1 MKEAQWARG
10 CTVSYGSWM
19 VRSGLA
25 RSGPGMGT
33 QDGNSSRGVAAA
45 RGDRFRRMRR
55 VPETGPGAPDVLR
68 ERSAVIVGCG
78 ALGSAAASQL
88 VRSGL
93 GALRLVDRDVV
104 EWGNLGN
111 QCLYLEKD
119 ASDGRLKAEAAA
131 ERLSAFD
138 ADARIE
144 ASVADVA
151 ADNVHELIT
160 GFDMIIDG
168 SDNLE
173 TKYLLNDAAVATGTP
188 WVYVGCAGS
197 IGTILAVIP
206 GRTHCLRC
214 VWPVPPAAYL
224 VEGCESSGLLPT
236 TAAMVAAAQVTEA
249 LKILLG
255 KEDQL
260 VRQVLTIDTWT
271 ARVRRIPFRQ
281 FDSERNNCPACGQ
294 GEFSF
299 LNRRGAQRAETL
311 CGGDTVL
318 IRDGAW
324 FDYEQVRGR
333 LQPELHVSTPSFFS
347 LDAEGCR
354 LVVFQSGR
362 ALVHGTC
369 DPVRARALF
378 GRYVAS

>member
-1 MKEAQWARG
+1 M
-10 CTVSYGSWM
+10 SI
-19 VRSGLA
+19 
-25 RSGPGMGT
+25 
-33 QDGNSSRGVAAA
+33 QDGDGVLGIAVG
-45 RGDRFRRMRR
+45 RRDRFHRMRR
-55 VPETGPGAPDVLR
+55 VRETGPGAPAALR

-78 ALGSAAASQL
+78 ALGCAAATLL
-88 VRSGL
+88 VRSGI

-104 EWGNLGN
+104 EWGNLGD
-111 QCLYLEKD
+111 QCLYLEED
-119 ASDGRLKAEAAA
+119 ASTGRLKAEVAA
-131 ERLSAFD
+131 ERLSASD
-138 ADARIE
+138 AGIRIE

-151 ADNVHELIT
+151 ADNVRDLIA
-160 GFDMIIDG
+160 GFDVVIDG

-197 IGTILAVIP
+197 IGSVLAVVP
-206 GRTHCLRC
+206 GRTHCMRC
-214 VWPVPPAAYL
+214 VWPIPPAAHL

-236 TAAMVAAAQVTEA
+236 TAAMVAAVQVTEA

-255 KEDQL
+255 KQDEL
-260 VRQVLTIDTWT
+260 VGQVMTIDTWT

-281 FDSERNNCPACGQ
+281 FDGNLNNCPACGR
-294 GEFSF
+294 GDFSF
-299 LNRRGAQRAETL
+299 LNKRGARRAETL

-318 IRDGAW
+318 IRDDAW
-324 FDYEQVRGR
+324 FDYEQVRER
-333 LQPELHVSTPSFFS
+333 LQLELRVSTPSFFS
-347 LDAEGCR
+347 LDTEGCR

-369 DPVRARALF
+369 DPVRARALL